1 MLAYLVWKIWQAREG
16 SFGKNRSKD
25 TIAILWGC
33 IVKQLAIIGG
43 VVKALHLSLV
53 ILTKV
58 SGSNWAEMI

>member
-16 SFGKNRSKD
+16 SIDKNRSKY
-25 TIAILWGC
+25 TIEILWDC
-33 IVKQLAIIGG
+33 IVKQLAIIGR

-58 SGSNWAEMI
+58 SGSNLAEMI